1 MTAALEVSS
10 VTLHYGAAVA
20 LRGVSVSTEAGA
32 VTCVMGR
39 NGRIGQRA
47 TFQREE
53 QRFDLRQVSRLRL
66 TIVPNKSGS
75 GAASLTTLRLFA

>member
-1 MTAALEVSS
+1 MTAALEISS

-53 QRFDLRQVSRLRL
+53 QRVNLHRVTHLRL
-66 TIVPNKSGS
+66 TIVPNKNGS
-75 GAASLTTLRLFA
+75 GTASLTALRLFA